1 MNNTIAYKF
10 SQLPAKAFYIGID
23 PRKRQHIISVQTA
36 DIFKI
41 SKIKISND
49 QTGFERKKKRCG
61 KLIAQ
66 YKANRSSLG
75 SSLRDTFGET

>member
-10 SQLPAKAFYIGID
+10 SQLLAKAFYIGID
-23 PRKRQHIISVQTA
+23 PRKRQHTISVQTA

-49 QTGFERKKKRCG
+49 QTGFERKEKRCE

-66 YKANRSSLG
+66 YKANTV
-75 SSLRDTFGET
+75 TFGIQPTSHY